1 MLYYLSQHLLE
12 LSAGTAW
19 EDALSGLRVFR
30 YVTFR
35 TAGAAVTAL
44 GITLLLGPAFIR
56 WLRRVRFGQHYDDA
70 ASQSGGRTERERKR
84 GTPTMGGLLM
94 VVAIDLTALL
104 WTQWNSL
111 VVLTLVSLVGLAA
124 LGFYDDY
131 AKIAF
136 QNPKGVHA
144 RVKLIVQFVLA
155 GFIALYLWWQPE
167 TRRLVTDIHV
177 PFLKQ
182 PVWRGAAVA
191 GILLT
196 VLVIVGS
203 SNAVNL
209 TDGMDGLAI
218 GCTLIVTAAFIVF
231 TYVAGHAI
239 IANYLMIPH
248 VPGASELTV
257 ICAAVFGAALGFLW
271 FNCHPADVFMGDT
284 GSLAI
289 GGVLGIMAVLIH
301 QPLVLLIAG
310 GVFVAEAG
318 SVLLQVTWFKATR
331 RFGGEGRRLFRMT
344 PLHHHFELLK
354 WPETKIVTRFYIL
367 CVLCAVVALASLKL
381 R

>member
-1 MLYYLSQHLLE
+1 MLFYLSQYLIE
-12 LSAGTAW
+12 VTKGTAW
-19 EDALSGLRVFR
+19 ADAMSGLNVFR

-35 TAGAAVTAL
+35 TAGATVTAL
-44 GITLLLGPAFIR
+44 LLSLLLGPAFIR
-56 WLRRVRFGQHYDDA
+56 WLKRIKFGQHYDDA
-70 ASQSGGRTERERKR
+70 ATQSGGRTERERKR

-94 VVAIDLTALL
+94 VTAIDLTALL

-144 RVKLIVQFVLA
+144 RVKLVVQFTIA

-167 TRRLVTDIHV
+167 TRRLITDINV
-177 PFLKQ
+177 PFWKE
-182 PVWRGAAVA
+182 PVVRGAAVT
-191 GILLT
+191 GIVLA

-218 GCTLIVTAAFIVF
+218 GCTLIVTAAFTIF

-239 IANYLMIPH
+239 IADYLMIPH

-257 ICAAVFGAALGFLW
+257 ICGAMFGAAMGFLW

-289 GGVLGIMAVLIH
+289 GGVLGIMAILIH
-301 QPLVLLIAG
+301 QPLLLVIAG

-318 SVLLQVTWFKATR
+318 SVMLQVAYFRYHK
-331 RFGGEGRRLFRMT
+331 RFHGVDKRLFRMT

-367 CVLCAVVALASLKL
+367 CVLCVVVALASLKL

>member
-1 MLYYLSQHLLE
+1 M
-12 LSAGTAW
+12 
-19 EDALSGLRVFR
+19 SGLRVFR

-167 TRRLVTDIHV
+167 TRRLVTDINV

-239 IANYLMIPH
+239 IANYLMVPH

-331 RFGGEGRRLFRMT
+331 RFVGEGRRLFRMT